1 MEENCIIYLQ
11 VKEYKRWKGKEW
23 DGGRQIVKDMPSG
36 CRTLWYLYG
45 NKVLKKTSV
54 HNLQSHRRKNQARL
68 IHKWSHKHEPGVC
81 VQANGT
87 LHLLLKMFSVAQT
100 GSRLMG

>member
-1 MEENCIIYLQ
+1 MAAGHCGIYMEI
-11 VKEYKRWKGKEW
+11 RFFF
-23 DGGRQIVKDMPSG
+23 
-36 CRTLWYLYG
+36 
-45 NKVLKKTSV
+45 LKKMSV
-54 HNLQSHRRKNQARL
+54 RNLQSHRRKNRAGL

-87 LHLLLKMFSVAQT
+87 LHLLLKMFSVAQA